1 MFRCLSCN
9 EVITLGSTTCRF
21 CSVPIS
27 PDAARAAAEQFDK
40 VQNACEKANTI
51 KVGNIAAGIFVALQ
65 LFLMFTNSLGSSK
78 LFLAWA
84 VPPAALIAVGGWFYK
99 YGSLQ
104 TKDPD
109 YPEAKAAMK
118 TSLWIWLGALAV
130 QVLAMVVLIGQA
142 WQSNM

>member
-51 KVGNIAAGIFVALQ
+51 KVGNIAAALFVALQ
-65 LFLMFTNSLGSSK
+65 LVLIFTNGLGSPK
-78 LFLAWA
+78 FFLVWA
-84 VPPAALIAVGGWFYK
+84 APPGALITIGSWFFK

-118 TSLWIWLGALAV
+118 TSMWIWLGALVV
-130 QVLAMVVLIGQA
+130 QVVAMVVLLGQA
-142 WQSNM
+142 WQRNM

>member
-9 EVITLGSTTCRF
+9 EVITIGSTTCRF

-27 PDAARAAAEQFDK
+27 QQAALAAAEQFDK

-51 KVGNIAAGIFVALQ
+51 KVGNIGAGLFVAIQFFIL
-65 LFLMFTNSLGSSK
+65 FTNNLGSPK
-78 LFLAWA
+78 FFLIWA
-84 VPPAALIAVGGWFYK
+84 APPAALIAILSWFYK

-118 TSLWIWLGALAV
+118 LSLWIWLGALVVQCIAMAV
-130 QVLAMVVLIGQA
+130 MIGQA
-142 WQSNM
+142 WQRNM